1 MSSRRQ
7 RRDFTRVFASIA
19 VELRPEQ
26 GAAVRG
32 TLEDVT
38 PTGMRIRCDGGPP
51 LASDCRIVLHPRDE
65 DGPTIEARGKVV
77 RSDEGHVAF
86 ALSEVPFEE
95 FVRLAHADGSDGQG
109 VGLATS
115 RRLARLLGG
124 EITLTSEEGEG
135 STFTLWLPRDWPD
148 DAES

>member
-95 FVRLAHADGSDGQG
+95 FVRLREFLLANANAPDEIADELGERF
-109 VGLATS
+109 GLTP
-115 RRLARLLGG
+115 G
-124 EITLTSEEGEG
+124 
-135 STFTLWLPRDWPD
+135 D
-148 DAES
+148 